1 MRSLT
6 LIPKISRSESETS
19 PAVSAASSDRG
30 SGHKQ
35 SRGFLRSKKS
45 MKAPV
50 VAVNAAPVAAAKDEG
65 EEAVT
70 EEAPVLRD
78 QALRGHL
85 PPPSQVP
92 LSWEPQSFL
101 LNSFNF
107 KVHLVFFL
115 FMA

>member
-35 SRGFLRSKKS
+35 SRGFLRSKKPT
-45 MKAPV
+45 KAPV
-50 VAVNAAPVAAAKDEG
+50 VPVSAAPVAAAAKDEG

-78 QALRGHL
+78 PALRGNL
-85 PPPSQVP
+85 PPPPQVL
-92 LSWEPQSFL
+92 LSWEP
-101 LNSFNF
+101 
-107 KVHLVFFL
+107 
-115 FMA
+115 